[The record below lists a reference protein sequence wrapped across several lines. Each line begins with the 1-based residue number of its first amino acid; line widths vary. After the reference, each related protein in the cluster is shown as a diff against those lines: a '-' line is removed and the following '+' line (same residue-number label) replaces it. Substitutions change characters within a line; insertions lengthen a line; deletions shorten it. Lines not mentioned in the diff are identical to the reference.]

1 MRNIELWQ
9 RLEQAAER
17 HHVRWHW
24 VKGHHGHDENERADE
39 LAREGMAPF
48 LKHRKRHRRS
58 GPNCFRMSTLV
69 MPGLVPGIHDSSI
82 RVAKEGVDGRDRP
95 GHDGV

>member
-48 LKHRKRHRRS
+48 L
-58 GPNCFRMSTLV
+58 PNAGASRNETGKALFLMVRAPEAHLE
-69 MPGLVPGIHDSSI
+69 
-82 RVAKEGVDGRDRP
+82 A
-95 GHDGV
+95 